1 MGKTTKMTPEAQENM
16 LIAMAYDLAEK
27 RLTEGTASAQEV
39 VHFLKLGSTRNKAEM
54 ERLQEEN
61 KLLKA
66 KTETLNAARQ
76 TDEMFAKA
84 IAAMQRYRGAESEE
98 EDND

>member
-1 MGKTTKMTPEAQENM
+1 MSKSAKMTPEAQENL
-16 LIAMAYDLAEK
+16 LIAMAYDLAEE
-27 RLTEGTASAQEV
+27 RLREGTASAQEV

-76 TDEMFAKA
+76 SDEMFTRA
-84 IAAMQRYRGAESEE
+84 IEAMQRYRGVESEE
-98 EDND
+98 EGNG